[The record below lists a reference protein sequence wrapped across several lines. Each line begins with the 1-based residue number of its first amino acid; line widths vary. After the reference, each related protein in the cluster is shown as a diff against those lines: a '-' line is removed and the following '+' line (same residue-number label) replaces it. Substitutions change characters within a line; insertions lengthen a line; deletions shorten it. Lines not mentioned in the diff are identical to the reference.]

1 MDNVAHTLAGAALGE
16 AGLRKLSGLAMTAAV
31 ISANVADIDV
41 FAVALGMNTLLR
53 RGWTHGPLA
62 LVILPV
68 AVTAA
73 LVAWDRLQHRR
84 GRRPAARPPVRAPQ
98 LLLISLLAFLTHP
111 FLDWVNTYGIRLL
124 MPFSDRWFYGD
135 SVFIID
141 LWIWLALGA
150 GVVISRRRRR
160 KGNARPTVPAK
171 VALSAVA
178 VYTLAM
184 LAGSWRTREAA
195 SAAMTEAEQRAPVSV
210 MAGPVPLNS
219 LRRQLIFD
227 MGDHY
232 RFGSAG
238 LIPRLELSIS
248 GESLAKN
255 LDHLAAQNL
264 FTRRDVREFLYW
276 SRFPFVVVDSATGR
290 TRELGDARF
299 LTPRAGR
306 NAFTVDLDSPDTR

>member
-16 AGLRKLSGLAMTAAV
+16 AGLRRLSGFGMTAAV

-41 FAVALGMNTLLR
+41 FAVAFGMNTLLR

-62 LVILPV
+62 LVILPA

-73 LVAWDRLQHRR
+73 LVAWDRLQQRR
-84 GRRPAARPPVRAPQ
+84 GRRPVARPPVRAPQ
-98 LLLISLLAFLTHP
+98 LLLISLLACLTHP

-141 LWIWLALGA
+141 LWIWLALAA
-150 GVVISRRRRR
+150 GLFFSRGR
-160 KGNARPTVPAK
+160 ARLRLERPGLPSRA
-171 VALSAVA
+171 ALLAVA
-178 VYTLAM
+178 VYILVM
-184 LAGSWRTREAA
+184 FAGSWRTREAA
-195 SAAMTEAEQRAPVSV
+195 SAAMTAAEQRAPVSV

-232 RFGSAG
+232 RFGSAR
-238 LIPRLELSIS
+238 LIPQLELSIS

-299 LTPRAGR
+299 LSPRAGR
-306 NAFTVDLDSPDTR
+306 NAFAVDLDSP

>member
-1 MDNVAHTLAGAALGE
+1 VDNVAHTLAGAALGE
-16 AGLRKLSGLAMTAAV
+16 AGLRKLSGLGMTAAV
-31 ISANVADIDV
+31 ISANVPDIDV
-41 FAVALGMNTLLR
+41 LAVAFGMNTLLR

-62 LVILPV
+62 AVVLPI
-68 AVTAA
+68 AVTAV
-73 LVAWDRLQHRR
+73 LVGWDRLQQRR
-84 GRRPAARPPVRAPQ
+84 GRRPEARPPVRAPQ

-141 LWIWLALGA
+141 LWIWLVLAAGVFYSRGRRRLRLGRPGWPSGAALGA
-150 GVVISRRRRR
+150 
-160 KGNARPTVPAK
+160 
-171 VALSAVA
+171 VAAYIL
-178 VYTLAM
+178 LM
-184 LAGSWRTREAA
+184 FAGSWRTRE
-195 SAAMTEAEQRAPVSV
+195 SAIGTMSAMEQRVPIRV

-232 RFGSAG
+232 RFGSAR
-238 LIPRLELSIS
+238 LIPRLELSLS

-255 LDHLAAQNL
+255 MDQLAAQQL
-264 FTRRDVREFLYW
+264 LSRRDVREFLYW
-276 SRFPFVVVDSATGR
+276 SRFPFVVIDSATGR
-290 TRELGDARF
+290 ANELGDARF

-306 NAFTVDLDSPDTR
+306 DAFTLDLHSPDTP